1 MRLITRPSLSGVTCA
16 TFITLME
23 NIEQVIFAN
32 PHDIEDRS
40 VEVKKGDVIANLP
53 YHPAV
58 DMWFDNHDRAEEA
71 PDAMPNIKGKRGVSS
86 STARLVYEYYDSPLL
101 KKFEDLLEATDKISK
116 ADLALDEVV
125 NPTGW
130 VLLSF
135 TLDPFMGL
143 ANFHGFA
150 NTIIAALK
158 NGQNVQQILDMP
170 DVKGRVNR
178 YKLDAEDFKQD
189 LEGISRLEDNVI
201 ISDYREAEILA
212 TGNRFVG
219 FSLHPEGNVQV
230 VVTIDSKNDQTRIR
244 MGKSI
249 FNRTCTVHLGH
260 LAAEF
265 GGGGLEG
272 AAGFSISHS
281 GADAKIANLIDRLKG
296 K

>member
-1 MRLITRPSLSGVTCA
+1 
-16 TFITLME
+16 ME
-23 NIEQVIFAN
+23 NIEQVIIVN

-58 DMWFDNHDRAEEA
+58 DMWFDNHNRAEEA
-71 PDAMPNIKGKRGVSS
+71 PEAMPNIKGKRGVSS
-86 STARLVYEYYDSPLL
+86 STARLVYEYYNSPLL
-101 KKFEDLLEATDKISK
+101 KKFGELLTATDKVST
-116 ADLALDEVV
+116 ATLSLDEVI
-125 NPTGW
+125 NPEEW

-158 NGQNVQQILDMP
+158 NGQTIQQILEMP

-178 YKLDAEDFKQD
+178 YKLDAEDFREE
-189 LEGISRLEDNVI
+189 LSRITRLQDNVI
-201 ISDYREAEILA
+201 ISDYRVGEVMA

-219 FSLHPEGNVQV
+219 SSLHPEGNVEV
-230 VVTIDSKNDQTRIR
+230 VITHDSKNNQTRVR

-249 FNRTCTVHLGH
+249 FTRTCIMHLGH

-265 GGGGLEG
+265 GGGGLDG
-272 AAGFSISHS
+272 AAGFSTPNQ
-281 GADAKIANLIDRLKG
+281 GADEKIELLVDRLRG

>member
-1 MRLITRPSLSGVTCA
+1 MRLITRPSLSGVACA
-16 TFITLME
+16 TFITSME

-53 YHPAV
+53 YHPV
-58 DMWFDNHDRAEEA
+58 VEMWFDNHDKAEEA
-71 PDAMPNIKGKRGVSS
+71 PDAMPNVKGKRGVSR
-86 STARLVYEYYDSPLL
+86 STARLVYEYYNSPLL
-101 KKFEDLLEATDKISK
+101 TKFDDLLAATDKISS
-116 ADLALDEVV
+116 AELSLDEVV

-150 NTIIAALK
+150 NTIIASLK
-158 NGQNVQQILDMP
+158 NGQTVEQILDMP

-189 LEGISRLEDNVI
+189 LAGISKLEENVI
-201 ISDYREAEILA
+201 ISDYRGSEILA

-219 FSLHPEGNVQV
+219 FSLYPEGNVQIV
-230 VVTIDSKNDQTRIR
+230 ITTDSKNDETRIR
-244 MGKSI
+244 IGKSI
-249 FNRTCTVHLGH
+249 FNHSCKVHLGH
-260 LAAEF
+260 LASEF
-265 GGGGLEG
+265 GGGGLDG
-272 AAGFSISHS
+272 AAGFSLAH
-281 GADAKIANLIDRLKG
+281 ADADNKVELLIDRLKG
-296 K
+296 I